1 MEKKKILMALFLIL
15 NSYSVLAD
23 SFIPENKV
31 QAALLGLNM
40 DGKSEL
46 LCYKELGLGYS
57 SIAKI

>member
-1 MEKKKILMALFLIL
+1 MEKKKILMALLL
-15 NSYSVLAD
+15 VLSPYFAFAD

>member
-1 MEKKKILMALFLIL
+1 MALFLIL

>member
-1 MEKKKILMALFLIL
+1 MEKKKILIALLLIL
-15 NSYSVLAD
+15 SSYTVFAD

-46 LCYKELGLGYS
+46 LCYKELGVGYPS
-57 SIAKI
+57 VAKI